1 MTENEAIKELETSIN
16 LAKMCTHNYERKR
29 EIQGY
34 EMAIN
39 ALEEVQ
45 QYRAIGTV
53 EECQKSVEICKS
65 MIERNI
71 TPENM
76 EEYMKFEDECVK
88 DGFTFNSLLEAREK
102 QTAKKIEIFNGQAS
116 CPNCKYLFGGMD
128 VIKKLITWDMPHCKN
143 CGQLLDW
150 RNEAMT
156 KKYCSTCKWYN
167 TDDGIC
173 CNGYSEYRADFRTL
187 DDTCEKWEENEE

>member
-1 MTENEAIKELETSIN
+1 MTENEAKAVKFIENIKDHAVVTLDHIAKEEPNVSPLVYKGREEKANTILTMIEEL
-16 LAKMCTHNYERKR
+16 K
-29 EIQGY
+29 
-34 EMAIN
+34 
-39 ALEEVQ
+39 
-45 QYRAIGTV
+45 QYRAIGTL
-53 EECQKSVEICKS
+53 EECRKSVEICKS

-116 CPNCKYLFGGMD
+116 CPNCKCLFGGMD

-143 CGQLLDW
+143 CGQKLDW
-150 RNEAMT
+150 
-156 KKYCSTCKWYN
+156 S
-167 TDDGIC
+167 D
-173 CNGYSEYRADFRTL
+173 
-187 DDTCEKWEENEE
+187 EE